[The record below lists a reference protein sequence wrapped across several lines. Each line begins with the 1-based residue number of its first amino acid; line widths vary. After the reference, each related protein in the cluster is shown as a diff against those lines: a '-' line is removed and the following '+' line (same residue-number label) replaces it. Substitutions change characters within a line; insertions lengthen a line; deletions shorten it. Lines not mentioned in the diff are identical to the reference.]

1 MALFL
6 ATNRAEF
13 LHTIPS
19 PDPNRPDARVWDF
32 ANDPEPSGL
41 NHYLTV
47 TGSFEAWSR
56 EFEAWAEHSAEA
68 PFLEAFAEAFPAAQS
83 SVSLFVH
90 GFNRDFKGAV
100 DALGALSANLA
111 AAGCRGALL
120 GYDWPSA
127 GGVLLYS
134 QDRAHSEASVQP
146 FCEFLLG
153 LRHACNA
160 WGARLNLVCHSMGN
174 HLATLAGE
182 AFLSQNQGIPLAD
195 TLLMLAP
202 DVTSG
207 LFDTDSSGN
216 VLGAGG
222 AGLCAM
228 CSKIEVFY
236 SRTDGALK
244 ASEGLEH
251 PDDPRLGRVGPSG
264 PLPAGVAATDASKAP
279 YRIRNH
285 GGYLTERA
293 VRLWSDR
300 LR

>member
-6 ATNRAEF
+6 ATNRVEF

-32 ANDPEPSGL
+32 ANGPEPSGL

-56 EFEAWAEHSAEA
+56 EFEAWAEHSAEL
-68 PFLEAFAEAFPAAQS
+68 PFLDAFAEACPAAKS
-83 SVSLFVH
+83 SVTLFVH
-90 GFNRDFKGAV
+90 GFNLDFKGAV
-100 DALGALSANLA
+100 EGLEALSGNLA

-134 QDRAHSEASVQP
+134 QDRAHAEASVQP

-174 HLATLAGE
+174 HLAALVGE
-182 AFLSQNQGIPLAD
+182 AFLSQNQGVPLVD
-195 TLLMLAP
+195 VLLMLAP
-202 DVTSG
+202 DVTYR
-207 LFDTDSSGN
+207 LFETDSTGSASDA
-216 VLGAGG
+216 LG

-228 CSKIEVFY
+228 STKIAIFY
-236 SRTDGALK
+236 SRADGALK
-244 ASEGLEH
+244 ASEDLEH

-264 PLPAGVAATDASKAP
+264 TLPAGVTAIDAAKAP
-279 YRIRNH
+279 YRVRTH
-285 GGYLTERA
+285 GRYLTGRA
-293 VRLWSDR
+293 VRLWSGH
-300 LR
+300 LL